1 MKKMILNL
9 GFVLLFLNTI
19 VGLMLSNYSTF
30 NWIAAD
36 AVILINVLLTYEIS
50 RSNRRDGFKI
60 SLSIL
65 YSFFTLVMMI
75 LALLSPSRL
84 QDNYYLIGIVVI
96 LFIELALS
104 VTTNNMKAVNTNYK
118 QNKNG

>member
-19 VGLMLSNYSTF
+19 VGLMLSNYNTF

-118 QNKNG
+118 QNKN

>member
-1 MKKMILNL
+1 MNKMILNL

-19 VGLMLSNYSTF
+19 VGLILSNYSTF

-65 YSFFTLVMMI
+65 YSFFTLVMLL
-75 LALLSPSRL
+75 LAILSPSRL